1 MITADTEARAMAIE
15 ENKREQTQ
23 AALKAA
29 YRATFAGPLAQEV
42 LRDLVDEG
50 ALFRENSYATDPA
63 CLNPM
68 AAGVFEGRR
77 RILLRIVSMADLDLA
92 AILALAKF
100 NRPGAPATPQ
110 PRPAKTENNGAMQ

>member
-1 MITADTEARAMAIE
+1 MSGPTITSRE
-15 ENKREQTQ
+15 EVTREQEI

-29 YRATFAGPLAQEV
+29 YRQVWAHPLAPEV
-42 LRDLVDEG
+42 LRDLVDQG
-50 ALFRENSYATDPA
+50 GLFRENSDATNPA

-77 RILLRIVSMADLDLA
+77 RLLLRIVSMADLDLT

-100 NRPGAPATPQ
+100 NRPGAPNNPQ
-110 PRPAKTENNGAMQ
+110 PRAAQTENGKLQ

>member
-1 MITADTEARAMAIE
+1 MSGPTITSRE
-15 ENKREQTQ
+15 EVTREQRQ
-23 AALKAA
+23 AALKSA

-50 ALFRENSYATDPA
+50 GLFRENTHAADPA

-77 RILLRIVSMADLDLA
+77 RLLLRIVSMADLDLT
-92 AILALAKF
+92 AIAALAKF
-100 NRPGAPATPQ
+100 NRPGAPNG
-110 PRPAKTENNGAMQ
+110 PRRGQARTESSEMRQ